1 MEVVIE
7 DQGQLK
13 KKLTITVPNTEVKAA
28 YDKVYHS
35 LKGKVKVKGF
45 RPGKMPQ
52 AMMEKRFKRHMAEE
66 AMETLVPEYY
76 QKAMEQEKLVPAIR
90 PVYNDLEIDKSSPL
104 VFSATVEVW
113 PEVKLP
119 KADKFKLKKTEIKAS
134 KDEIET
140 QLTRHLERY
149 ATFAEKTDAAADGDR
164 VTISFTG
171 ATEDGHDVSQPDHHY
186 VIGSKQFIPEFEEAL
201 AGMKAGDKK
210 EFDAMLPADHP
221 KEEFR
226 SKNAKFHV
234 DMTLVESRKLPEID
248 DEFLKN
254 YEGSAATKTE
264 FNKLVKDEVI
274 QIKEQRESA
283 DLRADLRDQITSSL
297 KFEVPGTLLTQE
309 IEFQTTQIQRND
321 EKIEGKEL
329 TKKAEED
336 AVKALRFIRFIQ
348 VYQENANIEVGQ
360 EEVYNRF
367 SMNAQMLGM
376 NPIELA
382 QNEQGRAFY
391 EDTWQ
396 MVLEEK
402 VLDHLAAQVAEKPA
416 TKPAAKPAKKAASK
430 VKEESAK

>member
-1 MEVVIE
+1 MEAMEVVIE

-13 KKLTITVPNTEVKAA
+13 KKLTITVPNIQVKAA

-76 QKAMEQEKLVPAIR
+76 QKAMEQEKLTPAIR
-90 PVYNDLEIDKSSPL
+90 PVYDDLDIDKARPL

-113 PEVKLP
+113 PEIKLP

-134 KDEIET
+134 KDEIAT
-140 QLTRHLERY
+140 QLNHHLERY

-171 ATEDGHDVSQPDHHY
+171 ATEDGQDVSQPNHHY
-186 VIGSKQFIPEFEEAL
+186 VVGSKQFIPEFEDAL
-201 AGMKAGDKK
+201 VGMKAGEKK
-210 EFDAMLPADHP
+210 DFDAVLPDDHP

-226 SKNAKFHV
+226 SKKAKFNV
-234 DMTLVESRKLPEID
+234 EMTLVESRELPEID

-254 YEGSAATKTE
+254 YEGVAANKTE
-264 FNKLVKDEVI
+264 FNKMVKDEVI
-274 QIKEQRESA
+274 KIKEQRESA
-283 DLRADLRDQITSSL
+283 DLRGDLRDQITSSL
-297 KFEVPGTLLTQE
+297 KFEIPESLQKQE
-309 IEFQTTQIQRND
+309 VEFQTAQIKRND
-321 EKIEGKEL
+321 DKIEGKEL
-329 TKKAEED
+329 EKKAEED
-336 AVKALRFIRFIQ
+336 AIKALRFIRFIQ
-348 VYQENANIEVGQ
+348 VYQENENFEVSQ

-382 QNEQGRAFY
+382 QSEQGRAFY

-416 TKPAAKPAKKAASK
+416 KKVAAKD
-430 VKEESAK
+430 KEESAK